1 LLGVESDTSIEQLAQ
16 RLRRER
22 YLRAQQL
29 VELIEPS
36 AEAALE
42 PRKLQLSNNGEECE
56 GGAECLA
63 QRITSSAR
71 RRIEFGI
78 VIPSAFAVNPSD
90 ERNLWPQPLTGE
102 WTDKIKDQLDGSV
115 CRAVCR
121 GAMTLREGQ
130 GVFLDEPDWTKA
142 YEKFFLQ

>member
-1 LLGVESDTSIEQLAQ
+1 M
-16 RLRRER
+16 RLRHTPER
-22 YLRAQQL
+22 LAERFDPR
-29 VELIEPS
+29 IEHAIRS
-36 AEAALE
+36 QHADALE
-42 PRKLQLSNNGEECE
+42 ARGRFYAARRGASNNGEECE

-90 ERNLWPQPLTGE
+90 ERNLWPQPLTGQ
-102 WTDKIKDQLDGSV
+102 WTDKIKDQLEGSV

-142 YEKFFLQ
+142 YEKFFGLQ